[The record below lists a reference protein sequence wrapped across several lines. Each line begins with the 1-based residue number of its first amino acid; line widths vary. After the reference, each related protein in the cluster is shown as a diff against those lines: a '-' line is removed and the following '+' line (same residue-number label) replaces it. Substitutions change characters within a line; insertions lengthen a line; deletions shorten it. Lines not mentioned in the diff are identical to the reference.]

1 MQRNSA
7 ANRAVHGQHD
17 EITIAWCPS
26 SDREKI
32 EVQNDS
38 RSLYPEDR
46 MTPPYYPLGTVTID
60 ELLHSRL

>member
-7 ANRAVHGQHD
+7 ANRAVPGQHD
-17 EITIAWCPS
+17 EITGTIAWCPS
-26 SDREKI
+26 SDREKM

-46 MTPPYYPLGTVTID
+46 MTPPVLSPRPG
-60 ELLHSRL
+60 R

>member
-7 ANRAVHGQHD
+7 ANRAVYGQHD
-17 EITIAWCPS
+17 EITLAWCPS

-38 RSLYPEDR
+38 RSPYPEDR
-46 MTPPYYPLGTVTID
+46 MTPPVLSPRDGDDLM
-60 ELLHSRL
+60 